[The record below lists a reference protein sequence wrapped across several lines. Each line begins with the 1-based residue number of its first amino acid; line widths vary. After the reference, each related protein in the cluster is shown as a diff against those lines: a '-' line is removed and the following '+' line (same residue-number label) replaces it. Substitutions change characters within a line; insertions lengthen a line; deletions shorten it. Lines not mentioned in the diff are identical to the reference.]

1 MNKKSRVDVIEP
13 LRAIAA
19 LSVCWFHFTNVL
31 QPEKGLVHD
40 HWLKNSGSFGW
51 LGVIV
56 FFVISGFVIPLSM
69 YAGDFN
75 FKVDWKTFFGK
86 RILRIDPPYIVSIGL
101 SVGLLYLSSILP
113 SFSGQAPNVS
123 WIQLISHLGYLNAF
137 LGDDWLNPAYW
148 TLAIEFQYYIVISG
162 CYFLVVSPNKNIL
175 YASTIAIASLSFLP
189 IGSKF
194 VLHFMV
200 IFAFGIVT
208 FQHYT
213 GIISHKIFKI
223 QILVLSIISFITLGV
238 PSTVAAISTSMII
251 TFVRV
256 KVPYFISFIG
266 MISYSIY
273 LIHGPIGGRVVNFGL
288 RFAHTL
294 PMKII
299 VFGSAFAVTIVAGY
313 IMYLAIECPAKNW
326 SASLKYQPKY
336 SADSRSNS

>member
-1 MNKKSRVDVIEP
+1 MNKQSRVTVIEP

-31 QPEKGLVHD
+31 QPGTGLVQED
-40 HWLKNSGSFGW
+40 WLKNSGSFGW

-69 YAGDFN
+69 YVGNFN
-75 FKVDWKTFFGK
+75 FRIDWKTFFGK

-113 SFSGQAPNVS
+113 SFSGQDPKVS
-123 WIQLISHLGYLNAF
+123 WIQLISHMGYLNAF
-137 LGDDWLNPAYW
+137 LGYGWLNPAYW
-148 TLAIEFQYYIVISG
+148 TLAIEFQYYILISI
-162 CYFLVVSPNKNIL
+162 CYFLVVSPNQNIR
-175 YASTIAIASLSFLP
+175 YVSIIALASLSFLP
-189 IGSKF
+189 LGNEF
-194 VLHFMV
+194 VLHFMA
-200 IFAFGIVT
+200 IFTFGIVT
-208 FQHYT
+208 FQQYV
-213 GIISHKIFKI
+213 GVISRKMFKI
-223 QILVLSIISFITLGV
+223 QILVLSVISLIAVGV

-273 LIHGPIGGRVVNFGL
+273 LIHGPIGVRVVNFGL
-288 RFAHTL
+288 RFVHTL

-299 VFGSAFAVTIVAGY
+299 VLAFAFFVTIISAY

>member
-31 QPEKGLVHD
+31 QPGKGLVYD
-40 HWLKNSGSFGW
+40 DWLKSSGSFGW

-75 FKVDWKTFFGK
+75 FRVDWKTFFGK

-113 SFSGQAPNVS
+113 SSSGQTPNVS
-123 WIQLISHLGYLNAF
+123 WVQLISHLGYLNGF
-137 LGDDWLNPAYW
+137 IGDDWLNPAYW
-148 TLAIEFQYYIVISG
+148 TLAIEFQYYILISV
-162 CYFLVVSPNKNIL
+162 CYFLVVSPNPNIR
-175 YASTIAIASLSFLP
+175 YGSIIALASLSFLP

-194 VLHFMV
+194 ILHFMV

-208 FQHYT
+208 FQQYT
-213 GIISHKIFKI
+213 GIISHRMFKI
-223 QILVLSIISFITLGV
+223 QILVISIIALITVGV
-238 PSTVAAISTSMII
+238 PSAVAAISTSMII

-256 KVPYFISFIG
+256 KVPYFVSFIG

-273 LIHGPIGGRVVNFGL
+273 LLHGPIGARVVVFGL
-288 RFAHTL
+288 RFAHVL

-299 VFGSAFAVTIVAGY
+299 VFICAFLATIISSC